1 MQCPQCHDKVGFAQ
15 MAKHRCPGCVAR
27 IYFSPEWRWLR
38 GISCGL
44 LVMVLTYRW
53 YPLEG
58 SLARHFVWCAAA
70 LLAFVV
76 LLLISIY
83 LLPPE
88 IDRVPGDGPVR
99 LDL

>member
-1 MQCPQCHDKVGFAQ
+1 MQCPRCHAKVGFAQ
-15 MAKHRCPGCVAR
+15 MAKHRCPSCAAR
-27 IYFSPEWRWLR
+27 IYFSPKWRWLR

-44 LVMVLTYRW
+44 VVILLTYRW

-58 SLARHFVWCAAA
+58 SLARHFVWCAAT
-70 LLAFVV
+70 LLVFVV
-76 LLLISIY
+76 LLLISVY

-88 IDRVPGDGPVR
+88 IDLVPGDGPLR